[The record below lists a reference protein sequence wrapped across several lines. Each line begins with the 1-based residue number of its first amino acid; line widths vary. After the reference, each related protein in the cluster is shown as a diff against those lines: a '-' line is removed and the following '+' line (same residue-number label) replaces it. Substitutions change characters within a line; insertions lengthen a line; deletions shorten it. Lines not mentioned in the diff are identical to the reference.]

1 MWDSY
6 AILALLYVLGVI
18 LLVAEVFIPSGGL
31 LTLAAVAVLIAA
43 VVTTFRHGTTAGVV
57 AIVSCAVML
66 PAALIGLLKNIHRLP
81 VGKHAAPPN
90 PTARAKGDAASV
102 DELTALVGRCG
113 RSLTPLRPVGTCE
126 FDGRRIYCIAEMGM
140 IDKDMPVQGCGL
152 VNGKDLVVRIYQEEG
167 TPSV

>member
-6 AILALLYVLGVI
+6 TILALLYALGVI
-18 LLVAEVFIPSGGL
+18 LLLAEIFIPSGGL
-31 LTLAAVAVLIAA
+31 LTVAAVVVLIVA

-57 AIVSCAVML
+57 AIVSCAVVL

-81 VGKHAAPPN
+81 VGKYAAPPN
-90 PTARAKGDAASV
+90 PTARSESETASV
-102 DELTALVGRCG
+102 DELKALVGRRG

-152 VNGKDLVVRIYQEEG
+152 VNGKDLVVRVYQGEG